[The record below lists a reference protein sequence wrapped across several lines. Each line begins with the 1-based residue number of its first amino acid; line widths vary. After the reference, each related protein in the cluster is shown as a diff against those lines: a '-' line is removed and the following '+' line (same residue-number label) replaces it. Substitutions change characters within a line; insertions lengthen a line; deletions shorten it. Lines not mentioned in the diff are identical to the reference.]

1 MQSLVKYLV
10 ASGAGSRRACAAL
23 VMAGRVQINRRPA
36 NSLTQQV
43 GPGSKVTVDGRLLEP
58 ATITPVYLMLHK
70 PPGYLTTVRDDR
82 HRPTVMDLVPEQD
95 RVPGL
100 VPVGRLDQ
108 ETTGLLLLTNDGPLA
123 YRLTHPRYRIQKE
136 YEAVLDGP
144 LSAAQRQRM
153 VQGIRLTTGP
163 TRAMSVRRLTG
174 QMRYSI
180 TLVEGQKREIRL
192 MAKTLG
198 RTVVKLRRVRMGS
211 LLLGPL
217 ASGTVRRLTAVE
229 LRELKQ
235 LVDAAQQEG
244 ASRRPP
250 PRNSRARRPAR
261 NAVS

>member
-10 ASGAGSRRACAAL
+10 ASDAGSRRACAAL
-23 VMAGRVQINRRPA
+23 VMAGRVQINGHPA

-43 GPGSKVTVDGRLLEP
+43 GPKGKVTVDGRLLKPAAVEP
-58 ATITPVYLMLHK
+58 TYLILHK
-70 PPGYLTTVRDDR
+70 PSGYLTTVRDDR
-82 HRPTVMDLVPEQD
+82 HRSTVMDLVPEQD

-123 YRLTHPRYRIQKE
+123 YRLTHPRYQIQKE

-144 LSAAQRQRM
+144 LSAGQRQRM

-163 TRAMSVRRLTG
+163 ARAMSVRQLTT

-217 ASGTVRRLTAVE
+217 ASGKVRRLTAAE

-235 LVDAAQQEG
+235 LVDATQQEG
-244 ASRRPP
+244 PSRRPAPTQQPSKP
-250 PRNSRARRPAR
+250 PGQKRR
-261 NAVS
+261 